1 MSTNLKLM
9 LAAIA
14 IAVTAVSV
22 MSTSV
27 SAQIYGPYRDRG
39 FISNGTGT
47 VPDRLRDPHDDR
59 GGNYGGGG

>member
-9 LAAIA
+9 LAAVTIV
-14 IAVTAVSV
+14 VTAVSV

-27 SAQIYGPYRDRG
+27 SAQIYGPGGY
-39 FISNGTGT
+39 ISNGTGT
-47 VPDRLRDPHDDR
+47 VPDRLRDPHDNR